1 MITLKNLERISP
13 YVWEIPKSYRADMRV
28 PARVYAS
35 KTLLEKALT
44 DKSIEQLVNAATLPG
59 IVGYAIAMPDV
70 HQGYGFP
77 VGGVAAT
84 RLPDGVIS
92 PGSIGY
98 DINCG
103 VRLLASDLY
112 ADEVEPHLD
121 DLAAALY
128 HNCPS
133 GLGKGGRYRLDDGE
147 MDSVLAQG
155 AHWCLKRGLAT
166 QHDVIHTE
174 EGGRL
179 PKAAPGKVSR
189 RARDRGR
196 DQIGTLGSGNHF
208 LEVDR
213 VAETYDEAAADAFG
227 LRPGQV
233 VLLIH
238 CGSRGLGHQVCT
250 DYVRDFQ
257 QALARFRIQLPDREL
272 VCAPLNSPEGEAYV
286 GAMQAAANF
295 AFANRQVLA
304 HLAREAFEQVLAPAG
319 LPFQLRQVYDVAHN
333 IGKFEQHAVD
343 GKRMQVCVHR
353 KGATRAFPPGHDDVP
368 AGYRSVGQPVL
379 VPGSMGTASYV
390 LAGMPGAMEQTFGS
404 ACHGAG
410 RNLSRTAAK
419 KQVRGETLQQDLTRR
434 GIRIRAGSMSGLA
447 EEAPFAYKEVEEV
460 IAVVQGAGIA
470 RAVARLEPLAV
481 IKG

>member
-77 VGGVAAT
+77 VGGVAA

-189 RARDRGR
+189 RAATAARPDRHAGQRQPLPRGR
-196 DQIGTLGSGNHF
+196 PRGGD
-208 LEVDR
+208 
-213 VAETYDEAAADAFG
+213 
-227 LRPGQV
+227 LRR
-233 VLLIH
+233 
-238 CGSRGLGHQVCT
+238 S
-250 DYVRDFQ
+250 
-257 QALARFRIQLPDREL
+257 LARRLWP
-272 VCAPLNSPEGEAYV
+272 APRTGGPAHSPA
-286 GAMQAAANF
+286 
-295 AFANRQVLA
+295 
-304 HLAREAFEQVLAPAG
+304 
-319 LPFQLRQVYDVAHN
+319 
-333 IGKFEQHAVD
+333 
-343 GKRMQVCVHR
+343 
-353 KGATRAFPPGHDDVP
+353 
-368 AGYRSVGQPVL
+368 
-379 VPGSMGTASYV
+379 
-390 LAGMPGAMEQTFGS
+390 
-404 ACHGAG
+404 
-410 RNLSRTAAK
+410 
-419 KQVRGETLQQDLTRR
+419 
-434 GIRIRAGSMSGLA
+434 RAGWAIRS
-447 EEAPFAYKEVEEV
+447 APTTCA
-460 IAVVQGAGIA
+460 ISNRHW
-470 RAVARLEPLAV
+470 RASASNFPTAN
-481 IKG
+481 